1 MNSFSFVDVEGDHAQ
16 IGERVGAVLGERVGA
31 TYHFYEG
38 LFVEVAK
45 VDPAD
50 GAARARIVGRVRDY
64 ADEIGVTIRRFFP
77 DYAVEIEALAAAAAV
92 PVWQVYALNGRTEI
106 YRLLAEK
113 PKPADPGECTALYFP
128 QAALLGQNWDWHPRL
143 EELAVVV
150 RLRKPDGHTIVMLT
164 EPGIIGKI
172 GLNSSGLGVCLNILF
187 GASSTTGIPIHVLL
201 RSVLDATSTQ
211 DAEMRLRGLPLGTSS
226 NMLIADR
233 GGDAVD
239 LEIRGTELVRYGAH
253 EGDLIH
259 TNHYLAD
266 ESTATATIPGSVK
279 RLSRARELFPL
290 HAGDG
295 VAGMRAVLADR
306 ENPEFPICRG
316 YAKGIDFLV
325 GTVASLI
332 LDLGAGRL
340 HVARGQ
346 GAVRGEW
353 LEYPVR

>member
-1 MNSFSFVDVEGDHAQ
+1 MNSFPFIDVEGDSVQ
-16 IGERVGAVLGERVGA
+16 LGERVGA
-31 TYHFYEG
+31 ILGERVAATYSFYEG
-38 LFVEVAK
+38 LFAELAK
-45 VDPAD
+45 VDATD
-50 GAARARIVGRVRDY
+50 SRARARLVDRVRQY
-64 ADEIGVTIRRFFP
+64 AEEIGLTIRRFFP
-77 DYAVEIEALAAAAAV
+77 EYGVEIEALAAAAAV
-92 PVWQVYALNGRTEI
+92 PEWQVYALNGRTEI

-113 PKPADPGECTALYFP
+113 PKPTDPGECTALYFP

-172 GLNSSGLGVCLNILF
+172 GLNSAGLGVCLNILF
-187 GASSTTGIPIHVLL
+187 GSSSTAGIPIHILL
-201 RSVLDATSTQ
+201 RAVLDSVST
-211 DAEMRLRGLPLGTSS
+211 AEAEKRLAALPLGTSS

-233 GGDAVD
+233 GGAAVD
-239 LEIRGTELVRYGAH
+239 LEIRGTELIRYAAND
-253 EGDLIH
+253 GDLIH

-279 RLSRARELFPL
+279 RLFRARELFPL
-290 HAGDG
+290 HAADG

-325 GTVASLI
+325 GTVASLL

-353 LEYPVR
+353 LEYSVR